1 MFRLFSLA
9 AFVICIAML
18 GVTEEPP
25 AFLPIG
31 NRYDDVPQ
39 EAGDVVKSLKKL
51 QVRTEIR
58 VNFPDYDRAVSYIYP
73 DVKVFVQSAEAREMP
88 ELRLVLTNAMDC
100 YLKVCELSSIKLST
114 DDVVKKFCFS
124 NQLITAQPVFPAS
137 GGN

>member
-18 GVTEEPP
+18 GVTEEPA

-51 QVRTEIR
+51 
-58 VNFPDYDRAVSYIYP
+58 
-73 DVKVFVQSAEAREMP
+73 
-88 ELRLVLTNAMDC
+88 
-100 YLKVCELSSIKLST
+100 
-114 DDVVKKFCFS
+114 
-124 NQLITAQPVFPAS
+124 
-137 GGN
+137 